1 MSDPKKA
8 ATLDEITAALQ
19 AYENNRV
26 ELLER
31 AFEEGGTAPVTAL
44 EDEYQALQSAYYD
57 LLNRDLITNSAKYP
71 GLMDETIAATKAIQK
86 SIDSLEK
93 ISSVLSAMAKTV
105 SLVGRVLVLF
115 GI

>member
-1 MSDPKKA
+1 MTDEKKV
-8 ATLDEITAALQ
+8 ATLDELTQALQ
-19 AYENNRV
+19 SYETNRV
-26 ELLER
+26 ELLDR
-31 AFEEGGTAPVTAL
+31 AFKEGGSAPVTAL
-44 EDEYQALQSAYYD
+44 EDEYQALQNAYYD

-71 GLMDETIAATKAIQK
+71 SLMDETIAATKAIQK

-93 ISSVLSAMAKTV
+93 ISNVLSAMAKTV